1 MKQKNNNYH
10 NILWIPSAV
19 PFFLFGFMYYLI
31 MPYFAFNFLEEFS
44 VVKTA
49 EKFIQSSYFDY
60 RYIIDCILILFFW
73 IFGYI
78 IVPKANSRVRLLDK
92 FSNFKSAPII
102 LGSLFFTFLFFIIVS
117 SAMSGSLFFSGYSSY
132 DVSVLGQLSTLVLM
146 SVWFIIYF
154 QNKKIFFLFSIIFIV
169 SSIILL
175 GFGARMFFILGAISL
190 GLLYLSKN
198 KKRLISPSF
207 VLSLFSLGIFIVWI
221 GVWRSNME
229 LSSDALV
236 FIFLAEPLFTATSGA
251 LYIDNIGGRPF
262 FAFPTDIFASVI
274 NFVPTVIF
282 PDKVNVLNSI
292 TFNEFKSSPFGA
304 SSIIVN
310 MYSNFGIFFP
320 IYFLLMGSFYG
331 FLRKMA
337 KSSIFFRAVYF
348 TLLPVLMFHFFR
360 EGFITVFKVIFF
372 NGFIL
377 PAVTIFFLYLL
388 FHRKIRVYNS

>member
-1 MKQKNNNYH
+1 
-10 NILWIPSAV
+10 
-19 PFFLFGFMYYLI
+19 
-31 MPYFAFNFLEEFS
+31 
-44 VVKTA
+44 
-49 EKFIQSSYFDY
+49 
-60 RYIIDCILILFFW
+60 
-73 IFGYI
+73 
-78 IVPKANSRVRLLDK
+78 
-92 FSNFKSAPII
+92 
-102 LGSLFFTFLFFIIVS
+102 
-117 SAMSGSLFFSGYSSY
+117 
-132 DVSVLGQLSTLVLM
+132 

-331 FLRKMA
+331 FLR
-337 KSSIFFRAVYF
+337 
-348 TLLPVLMFHFFR
+348 
-360 EGFITVFKVIFF
+360 
-372 NGFIL
+372 
-377 PAVTIFFLYLL
+377 
-388 FHRKIRVYNS
+388 